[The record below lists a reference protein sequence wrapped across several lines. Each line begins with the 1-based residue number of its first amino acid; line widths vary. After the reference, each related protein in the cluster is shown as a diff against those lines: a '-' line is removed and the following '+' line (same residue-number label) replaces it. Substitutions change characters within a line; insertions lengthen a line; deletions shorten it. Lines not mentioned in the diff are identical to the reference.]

1 MAPMSADLEDLRRRL
16 DEIDDRLQDLLIER
30 FEIVLQVGAEKRGGS
45 VAPHQPARE
54 AEIIRRL
61 IARNRGALQD
71 ETLVRIWR
79 ELLCGTTRLQ
89 GNFRVAVYAPAEAP
103 GLWDIA
109 RDHYGSHSAMQAH
122 PSVGAVI
129 RAVAEGQA
137 EIGVLPM
144 PEEEELDP
152 WWLLLLSPDRNTPR
166 VVSRLP
172 FGVRGNARA
181 GRGDALAIGR
191 SVPQSTGRDRTL
203 FVAEIAPDI
212 SRGRIF
218 SLLSSVGLETTFLA
232 FCDRTGG
239 SDALVE
245 FRGSVLESDP
255 RLDRFRT
262 QLGGELYRLREFG
275 GYAEPPQLDA
285 SARPAA
291 ESVGARG

>member
-1 MAPMSADLEDLRRRL
+1 MSADLEHLRSRL

-30 FEIVLQVGAEKRGGS
+30 FEIVLQVAAEKRGGS

-61 IARNRGALQD
+61 IARNRAPLQE

-89 GNFRVAVYAPAEAP
+89 GNFGVAVYAPAEAP

-109 RDHYGSHSAMQAH
+109 RDHYGSHSSMQAH

-137 EIGVLPM
+137 EIGVLPL
-144 PEEEELDP
+144 PQEEEPDP
-152 WWLLLLSPDRNTPR
+152 WWLLLLSPDGNTPR
-166 VVSRLP
+166 VVARLP
-172 FGVRGNARA
+172 FGVRGNART

-191 SVPQSTGRDRTL
+191 SAAQSTGRDRTL

-218 SLLSSVGLETTFLA
+218 SLLTSVGLEATFLA
-232 FCDRTGG
+232 MCDRGGG

-245 FRGSVLESDP
+245 IKGFAPLSDP

-262 QLGGELYRLREFG
+262 QLGGDLYRLREFG
-275 GYAEPPQLDA
+275 GYAEPPQLDK
-285 SARPAA
+285 SARPPA
-291 ESVGARG
+291 EPIAARG